1 MTSGLSLIPFKLIKD
16 PRLATI
22 RSNKIFWVWLL
33 LQHHGGGVATS
44 WQYIVFVHTW
54 AWLLD
59 IQTYQKV
66 ILEHKPVNKPI
77 SLSQT
82 DHRSFSSDS
91 MAVFPYMDMSLC
103 AVAMVNMTARCLYFW
118 QLWFVCMFASY
129 NCLLKRH
136 RSGGCDTNKTW
147 DNDAITTFTS
157 GLEIVMVLLV
167 NLSDYVVIFFNIC
180 LRLRGWTRHPA
191 TTSGLLW
198 ASVQVCVFFHV
209 YWCTGGFLT
218 SASLA
223 VSVHTVRLMSQQ

>member
-129 NCLLKRH
+129 NCLLKSH

-180 LRLRGWTRHPA
+180 LRLRGWTPIQLPWVDCCAHLCRFA
-191 TTSGLLW
+191 CFF
-198 ASVQVCVFFHV
+198 VCIDVLV
-209 YWCTGGFLT
+209 GFLT
-218 SASLA
+218 SASPA